1 MARRNIPGAFARQQG
16 MAVIVAMLVVALVA
30 VIATALLTRQAA
42 QLRAVRS
49 DQLRMQVRMAVD
61 VTLERAAQ
69 QLRDDAREQLTTVG
83 NGRWARPVQL
93 QAPLPVHLQLVDAQS
108 RFNLRT
114 LLADGQP
121 AVEALRAFTSLC
133 VGQGLP
139 RAACASAATQVQSR
153 LRDGDR
159 QARAPL
165 PRESLIEQ
173 VLAGADPVAIQ
184 ALARR
189 TVVLPAQTL
198 VNANTGDIAVLQ
210 AVAPGVEAGR
220 LRALLGERDR
230 GRWLLNRGDIAN
242 RLQLSN
248 EQMALMPLGIHS
260 EWFLAVGQV
269 QADGASVDFRALIWR
284 EYRDDSVRVQRVW
297 TRIGA

>member
-1 MARRNIPGAFARQQG
+1 MARRKIPGAFARQQG

-61 VTLERAAQ
+61 ATLERAAQ

-83 NGRWARPVQL
+83 SGRWARPLQL
-93 QAPLPVHLQLVDAQS
+93 QVPLPVHLQLVDAQS
-108 RFNLRT
+108 KFNLRT

-121 AVEALRAFTSLC
+121 AAEALRAFTTLC
-133 VGQGLP
+133 AGQGLP
-139 RAACASAATQVQSR
+139 RAACASAATQIQSR
-153 LRDGDR
+153 LRDGER

-173 VLAGADPVAIQ
+173 VLAGADPVAVQ

-198 VNANTGDIAVLQ
+198 VNANTSDIAVLQ
-210 AVAPGVEAGR
+210 AIAPGVDAGR
-220 LRALLGERDR
+220 LQALLGERDR
-230 GRWLLNRGDIAN
+230 GHWLLNRGDIAH